1 MVEITI
7 QVPESLAEKIA
18 ANRERLPEVLAL
30 GFQELPSLPNEVYRH
45 VMEFLASNPSPQAIL
60 DFELTPAMRERVTTL
75 LQKDRADQISEA
87 EIAELDEYVRID
99 NILSTLKTGA
109 LRRVKTGS

>member
-30 GFQELPSLPNEVYRH
+30 GFEELPPLPNEVYRL
-45 VMEFLASNPSPQAIL
+45 VMEFLASNPSPDAIL
-60 DFELTPAMRERVTTL
+60 DFDLTSAMRERASTL
-75 LQKDRADQISEA
+75 VQRERAGQTSTA
-87 EIAELDEYVRID
+87 ETAELDEYIRID
-99 NILSTLKTGA
+99 NILSTLKTRA
-109 LRRVKTGS
+109 LRQMKTGG

>member
-7 QVPESLAEKIA
+7 QVPESLAEKIV

-30 GFQELPSLPNEVYRH
+30 GFKELPPLPNEVYRY

-60 DFELTPAMRERVTTL
+60 DFELTPAMRERVTNL
-75 LQKDRADQISEA
+75 LQKDRTSPGDATTTFR
-87 EIAELDEYVRID
+87 VRKSPMA
-99 NILSTLKTGA
+99 NTPCPLG
-109 LRRVKTGS
+109 RCQ

>member
-30 GFQELPSLPNEVYRH
+30 GFKELPSLPNEVYRS
-45 VMEFLASNPSPQAIL
+45 VMEFLASNPSPEAIL
-60 DFELTPAMRERVTTL
+60 DFDLSPAMRERATTL
-75 LQKDRADQISEA
+75 VRKEREGQAEA
-87 EIAELDEYVRID
+87 AEVAELDEYMRID

-109 LRRVKTGS
+109 LRRIKTSE

>member
-18 ANRERLPEVLAL
+18 ANRERLPEVLAI
-30 GFQELPSLPNEVYRH
+30 GFKELPPLPNEVYRF
-45 VMEFLASNPSPQAIL
+45 VMEFLASNPSPDVIL
-60 DFELTPAMRERVTTL
+60 DFDLPPAMRERANGL
-75 LQKDRADQISEA
+75 MQKERAGQSSTA
-87 EIAELDEYVRID
+87 ETAELDEYIRID

-109 LRRVKTGS
+109 LRRMKIGG

>member
-7 QVPESLAEKIA
+7 QVSESLAEKIT

-30 GFQELPSLPNEVYRH
+30 GFQELPPLPNEVYRL
-45 VMEFLASNPSPQAIL
+45 VMEFLASNPSPDAIL
-60 DFELTPAMRERVTTL
+60 DFDLTPAMRERANALMQKERAGQTSTSETT
-75 LQKDRADQISEA
+75 
-87 EIAELDEYVRID
+87 ELDEYIRID

-109 LRRVKTGS
+109 LRRMKLGR